1 MWINLPQI
9 KHFINKDSNETSRI
23 KTSAVFTRSAFITTN
38 RLDEDIDL
46 KIIIII
52 VRIYIVKSID
62 DGNEVILHMCLLH
75 RYLDIHFTQFHD
87 HTKNVPPLNK
97 LTCSAMNFQPLSSRI
112 HSYVSPSIG
121 LNGLVAALVF
131 VEAYALT
138 AKAATYI
145 ILSYGLVD
153 SDAWSNNSLYSSS
166 SQSNY
171 KP

>member
-1 MWINLPQI
+1 MSAPQI
-9 KHFINKDSNETSRI
+9 FRYS
-23 KTSAVFTRSAFITTN
+23 
-38 RLDEDIDL
+38 
-46 KIIIII
+46 
-52 VRIYIVKSID
+52 
-62 DGNEVILHMCLLH
+62 LHTH
-75 RYLDIHFTQFHD
+75 FHD
-87 HTKNVPPLNK
+87 HTKNVPLLNK

-153 SDAWSNNSLYSSS
+153 SDAWSNNSLYSNS

-171 KP
+171 VS